1 MPDFMQYIYSW
12 GFLALIWMFADDN
25 RFQIANQKFTAGLLA
40 RAEGLTEAERNIF
53 LNNWSELTGSQQQ
66 KIQQGNQ
73 ARGV

>member
-40 RAEGLTEAERNIF
+40 RAEGLTEEERNIF
-53 LNNWSELTGSQQQ
+53 LNGWNNLTGQQTMWT
-66 KIQQGNQ
+66 QQGIQ
-73 ARGV
+73 ARQT